1 LNFSFVVP
9 THLVGPGEIIPVE
22 GAQLVNTERS
32 AFTLGATLAAKEG
45 IPTNNV
51 PSDEA
56 VVLSLTRIRLG
67 RVDPLATLAVMCQV
81 NDTMDEDDDYAFFQ
95 VISRHIDRSG
105 KKIITRVAS
114 HKFEVATDVSEFLD
128 SVDDEAVSVV
138 LAKAAVYRA
147 LHGREETDGTRD
159 LTTAGDTDTLEK
171 LAYDAQLD
179 LDATVQRISGAFR
192 LLALEKGTRRYVSD
206 I

>member
-1 LNFSFVVP
+1 M
-9 THLVGPGEIIPVE
+9 VGPGEIIPVE
-22 GAQLVNTERS
+22 GAQLLSSEQG
-32 AFTLGATLAAKEG
+32 AFTVGASLAAKEG
-45 IPTNNV
+45 IPTNKL

-56 VVLSLTRIRLG
+56 VVLSLTRARLG

-81 NDTMDEDDDYAFFQ
+81 NDTMDEEDDYAFFQ
-95 VISRHIDRSG
+95 VVSRYVDRSG
-105 KKIITRVAS
+105 KKIITRVAT
-114 HKFEVATDVSEFLD
+114 HALEVASDVSDFLD
-128 SVDDEAVSVV
+128 SVDDDAVSVM

-147 LHGREETDGTRD
+147 LHGREETENTRD

-192 LLALEKGTRRYVSD
+192 LLALEKGTQRYVSKHSVMRC